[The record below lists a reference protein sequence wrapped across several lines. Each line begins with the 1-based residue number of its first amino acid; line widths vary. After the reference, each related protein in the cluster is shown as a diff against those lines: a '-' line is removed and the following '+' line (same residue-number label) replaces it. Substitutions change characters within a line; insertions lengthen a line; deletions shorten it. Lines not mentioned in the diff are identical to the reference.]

1 MRSSTSII
9 SSPSSPES
17 PGIALRARAAGGQ
30 VATPERYRALMRF
43 KLWQQAKEHG
53 VEHHESPE
61 DIAAEFRIHP
71 SLLWQWNTRESRPG
85 GLRTKDR
92 TGRPEEWNEEATEA
106 MAAAIRT
113 RRKGPNKKSQAA
125 KRLRADMA
133 AEGVVNPRTKKPYSK
148 RTISRHRKAAGFRA
162 RLRRKRP
169 ALDKDLMK
177 MRLQWAKD
185 HKDRR
190 WIACRDGGIARVF
203 LDEWWA
209 KSHAGRFH
217 IWRCDDSDSE
227 DDYDWTGR
235 TRTPTT
241 LIATQCGKSLSMAS
255 SHTFP
260 SPLCGLP
267 TGATQ
272 TRRTRDSLA
281 TSPPRP
287 AMAPRGRPPVRGT
300 KLSLSWM
307 LSLPQR
313 MMTRPMTP
321 LTRGSRLVAPVETNG
336 FVISTFRIFSPPIY
350 RLLARMN
357 SRGATAQQGGRLS
370 LGQKMC
376 NADVSIR
383 LPR

>member
-9 SSPSSPES
+9 SSPSSPDS
-17 PGIALRARAAGGQ
+17 PGIALRARAPGGQ
-30 VATPERYRALMRF
+30 VATPERWQALIRF

-227 DDYDWTGR
+227 DDYDSMPSSPNKVTSLVGVCR
-235 TRTPTT
+235 DAPD
-241 LIATQCGKSLSMAS
+241 GKVGLWHMERHVRRKNRVFS
-255 SHTFP
+255 SEP
-260 SPLCGLP
+260 G
-267 TGATQ
+267 
-272 TRRTRDSLA
+272 
-281 TSPPRP
+281 
-287 AMAPRGRPPVRGT
+287 
-300 KLSLSWM
+300 
-307 LSLPQR
+307 
-313 MMTRPMTP
+313 
-321 LTRGSRLVAPVETNG
+321 EE
-336 FVISTFRIFSPPIY
+336 
-350 RLLARMN
+350 RLLAN
-357 SRGATAQQGGRLS
+357 GRPNPNAVVLHEAGS
-370 LGQKMC
+370 LRLEKTTMDAAVFMWLMVLHVIPAVRNRICLKTSVTKVELQLD
-376 NADVSIR
+376 NASPHVKAFPILRDY
-383 LPR
+383 LAE